1 MLVFS
6 QTIMALAPRGAPLL
20 RRFAAAAAA
29 AQAALKPQP
38 VVEVRRRAVEL
49 VERDART
56 EKES

>member
-1 MLVFS
+1 
-6 QTIMALAPRGAPLL
+6 MALAPRGAPLL